1 MTASLETTLASNPA
15 SARMADETALP
26 AKRRSLWRRL
36 IDDPYRAVIF
46 ALALVVIVL
55 AAAAPVI
62 APYDPLKSN
71 PRDRLQAPSSQHLF
85 GTDELGRDI
94 FSRVL
99 YGGRLS
105 LSVSVVSIAFALIV
119 GLGIGLAAGYL
130 GGFLDEALMR
140 LTDVF
145 LAVPVL
151 VLAMAIAAAL
161 GAGLENAVIAVAATW
176 WPGYAR
182 QIRAQVL
189 AAKQLPYVEAAR
201 SMGAAPFY
209 LNRRHIL
216 PNCIAP
222 VTARLTLDVGYVVLL
237 LASLSFVGL
246 GSKPPTPDWGT
257 MIAIAR
263 QYLMSN
269 WTYPTLIGLWI
280 SVSVLILTLA
290 GDAVEEALEVDTGG
304 RA

>member
-1 MTASLETTLASNPA
+1 MMAGAEARLAPDIIAAAASDDLTVPKRQH
-15 SARMADETALP
+15 SA
-26 AKRRSLWRRL
+26 WRRL
-36 IDDPYRAVIF
+36 IASPYRAVVF
-46 ALALVVIVL
+46 LLAIIVIGL
-55 AAAAPVI
+55 AVAAPVI
-62 APYDPLKSN
+62 APYDPSKSN
-71 PRDRLQAPSSQHLF
+71 PRARLQTPTAEHWF

-105 LSVSVVSIAFALIV
+105 LSVSIVSIGFALVVGLIV
-119 GLGIGLAAGYL
+119 GIAAGYV
-130 GGFLDEALMR
+130 GGVLDDALMR

-189 AAKQLPYVEAAR
+189 AAKKLPYVEAAL
-201 SMGAAPFY
+201 SMGAAPLY

-263 QYLMSN
+263 QYLISH

-290 GDAVEEALEVDTGG
+290 GDAVEETLEVDTGA
-304 RA
+304 RE